1 MVAKIS
7 VGKNL
12 YGALAYNQNKVD
24 EGGAKI
30 LSTHLLRYPEDGC
43 FRPDE
48 SMRQL
53 LEWMPSHYRTE
64 KPVIHIS
71 LNPHPDDILTDE
83 QLAEIGREYMQ
94 RLGYG
99 NQPYLVF
106 KHEDIDRHHI
116 HIVSLRVDS
125 EGRKVSDKFEH
136 RRSKEITEFLE
147 QKYGLHPAEGQ
158 KKGEEWQLKPV
169 DAAKGDIKRQ
179 IARTVKPLLKLYSFH
194 TMGEFRALLSL
205 YNIGMEE
212 VKGEMGGRTYHG
224 ILYTALDNNGETVA
238 TPIKSSRLG
247 KMTGAEQLDKKMREA
262 TAKAKSDPCRERI
275 RPLVADALR
284 RSVDERDFRDRLAK
298 EQIDLVLR
306 RNETGRIYGVTF
318 IDHRSRTVLN
328 GSRLGKEFSANMLN
342 ERFQEQPQNLMPPLQ
357 PPVPPVV
364 DLENGEK
371 ILGGLL
377 SGIQYRSGGQDSA
390 ELPAHDR
397 IVRLHPLD
405 KTLLRYLPCSLVSG
419 DERRKGG
426 KNQMGACLDSPFR
439 RFRPLLF
446 QLVVAR
452 TAHTVNGTHRLL
464 YIHSYCRLPLP
475 ARCRCMDLPSAQTE
489 SHGRCIQ

>member
-30 LSTHLLRYPEDGC
+30 LSTHLLRYPEDGR

-238 TPIKSSRLG
+238 TPIKSSWLG

-275 RPLVADALR
+275 RPLVVDALR

-342 ERFQEQPQNLMPPLQ
+342 GCFQEQPQNLMPPLQ
-357 PPVPPVV
+357 SPVPPVV

-371 ILGGLL
+371 VLGGLL
-377 SGIQYRSGGQDSA
+377 SGMEPELNYVPRHPKLLKPDKKKRQHRYGRQD
-390 ELPAHDR
+390 
-397 IVRLHPLD
+397 
-405 KTLLRYLPCSLVSG
+405 
-419 DERRKGG
+419 
-426 KNQMGACLDSPFR
+426 
-439 RFRPLLF
+439 
-446 QLVVAR
+446 
-452 TAHTVNGTHRLL
+452 
-464 YIHSYCRLPLP
+464 
-475 ARCRCMDLPSAQTE
+475 
-489 SHGRCIQ
+489 

>member
-30 LSTHLLRYPEDGC
+30 LSAHLLRYPEDGR

-147 QKYGLHPAEGQ
+147 QKYGLHPVEGQ

-169 DAAKGDIKRQ
+169 DATKGDIKRQ

-247 KMTGAEQLDKKMREA
+247 RMTGAEQLDKKMREA

-318 IDHRSRTVLN
+318 IDHLSRTVLN

-342 ERFQEQPQNLMPPLQ
+342 GRFQEQPQNLMPPLQ
-357 PPVPPVV
+357 LPVPLVV
-364 DLENGEK
+364 NLENGEK

-377 SGIQYRSGGQDSA
+377 SGMEPELNYVPRHPKLLKPDKKKRRHRYGRQD
-390 ELPAHDR
+390 
-397 IVRLHPLD
+397 
-405 KTLLRYLPCSLVSG
+405 
-419 DERRKGG
+419 
-426 KNQMGACLDSPFR
+426 
-439 RFRPLLF
+439 
-446 QLVVAR
+446 
-452 TAHTVNGTHRLL
+452 
-464 YIHSYCRLPLP
+464 
-475 ARCRCMDLPSAQTE
+475 
-489 SHGRCIQ
+489 